1 MVMWLLIITLLAI
14 GLALIIIELVFIPGT
29 TIVGL
34 LGVIFTMFGI
44 VISYRHFGSDIG
56 FYILMGTLV
65 TTCVA
70 LFYSFRTGAWSRF
83 SHKSSIDSKVN
94 EGMLSHIEVGAE
106 GKAVTT
112 LRPVGKV
119 EFASGEFEVRTLGT
133 YIEKGTHVRIKNIE
147 SNQIFVEP
155 IV

>member
-1 MVMWLLIITLLAI
+1 MWLLIITLLAI

-29 TIVGL
+29 TVVGV
-34 LGVIFTMFGI
+34 LGVIFAIFGI

-56 FYILMGTLV
+56 FYILMGTLI

-70 LFYSFRTGAWSRF
+70 LFYSFRSGAWTRF
-83 SHKSSIDSKVN
+83 SLKSSMDSKVN
-94 EGMLSHIEVGAE
+94 EGMLSRMEVGEE

-119 EFASGEFEVRTLGT
+119 EFANGEYEVRTVGT
-133 YIEKGTHVRIKNIE
+133 YIEKGTLVRIKNIH

-155 IV
+155 VV

>member
-1 MVMWLLIITLLAI
+1 MLMWLLIITLLAI

-29 TIVGL
+29 TIVGV
-34 LGVIFTMFGI
+34 LGVIFTIFGI

-56 FYILMGTLV
+56 FYILMGTLI

-70 LFYSFRTGAWSRF
+70 LFYSFRSGAWTRF
-83 SHKSSIDSKVN
+83 SLKTSIDSKVN
-94 EGMLSHIEVGAE
+94 EGMLTRMEVGEE

-119 EFASGEFEVRTLGT
+119 EFANGEYEVRTVGT
-133 YIEKGTHVRIKNIE
+133 YVEKGTLVRIKTID

-155 IV
+155 VV